1 MNIAATIGRIADPRR
16 HRMLGPCL
24 AYAACCLVAMGFLQA
39 YHLPG
44 GDGASG
50 GDPGGPYT
58 LVDGGGHTVTERSF
72 PGSYKVI
79 YFGYTS
85 CPDACPLTLGHIAGA
100 LDAMGARAD
109 RVRVL
114 FVTVDPGHDTP
125 KRMADYAALFSPR
138 ITGLSGTAAEVADAM
153 RAFGVTAVRQAGT
166 AGSDDVIAHSHTVF
180 LMNPEGEFRETIDP
194 NASSG
199 AIAAQLSDDMR

>member
-1 MNIAATIGRIADPRR
+1 MTIAATLGRIADPRR

-24 AYAACCLVAMGFLQA
+24 AYAACCLVAMLFLLA
-39 YHLPG
+39 YHLAG
-44 GDGASG
+44 GDGPSG
-50 GDPGGPYT
+50 GDPGGPFT

-72 PGSYKVI
+72 PHSYKVI

-114 FVTVDPGHDTP
+114 FVTVDPAHDTP

-138 ITGLSGTAAEVADAM
+138 ITGLSGTAAQVTDAM
-153 RAFGVTAVRQAGT
+153 RAFGVTAIRESGT
-166 AGSDDVIAHSHTVF
+166 APGDDVIAHSHTVF
-180 LMNPEGEFRETIDP
+180 LMEPDGEFRGTIDP
-194 NASSG
+194 DASSR
-199 AIAAQLSDDMR
+199 AIATQLTDDMR